1 MQINK
6 KIDNTFGSTLITTKN
21 KIVLEVLSIC
31 FHACAEMQLVQNK
44 KHLIAPLR
52 AAEQQSTIS
61 AA

>member
-31 FHACAEMQLVQNK
+31 FHAYAEMQLVQNK
-44 KHLIAPLR
+44 KTYNFSFCALL
-52 AAEQQSTIS
+52 SS
-61 AA
+61 KSK